1 MRRPCAGRRCRPPW
15 RSCWDP
21 MSLNEDLDSEDASR
35 SGGKGGGRVDRG
47 PERSQQG
54 ASAGG
59 RAGLVSV

>member
-1 MRRPCAGRRCRPPW
+1 
-15 RSCWDP
+15 

-35 SGGKGGGRVDRG
+35 SSGGKGGGRVDRG